1 MEFPTQG
8 YTKLVQ
14 FSRLLYAQIYCKAYV
29 LNGNLKSVN
38 RISQDNG
45 TFQIKLYILFL
56 PAKIPL
62 DPQKLSLVADP
73 LSKWGVRLQNS
84 STYSRKNRGPRL
96 EFINIQPP
104 KRGSTSS
111 NHQLQPPKGVRLQD
125 SSTKVGS
132 ILDFINQKGVCL
144 QNSSTKKRSASRFHQ
159 PKRNPINPSLNTQ

>member
-84 STYSRKNRGPRL
+84 STYSLPKRRPPL
-96 EFINIQPP
+96 EFINIKPP
-104 KRGSTSS
+104 QNSST
-111 NHQLQPPKGVRLQD
+111 KGVRLQI
-125 SSTKVGS
+125 SSTKRG
-132 ILDFINQKGVCL
+132 F
-144 QNSSTKKRSASRFHQ
+144 ASRFHQ
-159 PKRNPINPSLNTQ
+159 SKRDPINQKGGPPQGTISMDLAVPIDVEQLK